1 MTHSAGLP
9 QRLYKCCFLCKA
21 KIIYV
26 SPIDTADADDGHK
39 SMRLKSSDDK
49 VIEAALHYVFRCFDY
64 DYDNEKV
71 VYNCYNLAIEPTRR
85 CFV

>member
-39 SMRLKSSDDK
+39 GMRLKSSDDK
-49 VIEAALHYVFRCFDY
+49 VIEAAFTMCLDVLTTIMIMKKWYII
-64 DYDNEKV
+64 
-71 VYNCYNLAIEPTRR
+71 AII
-85 CFV
+85 